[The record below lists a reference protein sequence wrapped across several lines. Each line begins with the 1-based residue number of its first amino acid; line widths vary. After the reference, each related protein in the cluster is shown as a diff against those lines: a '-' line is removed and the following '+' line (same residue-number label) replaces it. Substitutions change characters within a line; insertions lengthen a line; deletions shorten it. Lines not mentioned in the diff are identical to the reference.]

1 METKDLVGTATV
13 EETQKLAGVEANAEF
28 DEFEAETTQPV
39 KKSEKKSESK
49 TESKSE
55 SKAEVKAEA
64 KEQKSEKKVKKS
76 VNVKDV
82 VKETAGECKV
92 VEGTNDYKPVPSKG
106 SYIYVFA
113 VAADGIAGPFLLQQI
128 TDKTV
133 CMIKDYRI
141 VQFNLETGE
150 ERGAVKVGLALTEE
164 TLKVLRCNIKYNS
177 KFHKKLVEDTSNN
190 IEEMVKMG
198 SFILTVTKPTHEEAD
213 EARKLVVSP
222 TSKKTTVPE
231 VSQRKNALTEAQK
244 KSGITTDGEGNPIS
258 STGKKMKPIS
268 EALEDLKVQYENETD
283 PAKRED
289 IENRIAL
296 LEAKVEES
304 RKKAVKEVEVKK
316 EEDEF
321 EDESPILNVTG
332 VKDEFADDGEDF

>member
-39 KKSEKKSESK
+39 KKAEKKAEAKSEK
-49 TESKSE
+49 
-55 SKAEVKAEA
+55 KAEVKAEVRSEA
-64 KEQKSEKKVKKS
+64 KAEKKVKQS

-222 TSKKTTVPE
+222 TLS
-231 VSQRKNALTEAQK
+231 L
-244 KSGITTDGEGNPIS
+244 IHI
-258 STGKKMKPIS
+258 
-268 EALEDLKVQYENETD
+268 
-283 PAKRED
+283 
-289 IENRIAL
+289 
-296 LEAKVEES
+296 
-304 RKKAVKEVEVKK
+304 
-316 EEDEF
+316 
-321 EDESPILNVTG
+321 
-332 VKDEFADDGEDF
+332 